1 MADHRKLLPDI
12 TPDLH
17 LSEGRVVLCESAPG
31 YVALTSWNLL
41 CSQLAL
47 NLY

>member
-17 LSEGRVVLCESAPG
+17 LSEERVVLCEPAPG
-31 YVALTSWNLL
+31 YVALTRLEL
-41 CSQLAL
+41 TV
-47 NLY
+47 